1 MNQSLIKKRLGSLS
15 YIDLKQNVARV
26 QIFYNELKETFISEE
41 IKTKIF
47 DLVSNIGGTLGLF
60 LGLSF
65 LSLIEFFEIFFQ
77 ILIISLFK
85 RKNQNKIEMIASNN
99 KNNIQRLD

>member
-1 MNQSLIKKRLGSLS
+1 
-15 YIDLKQNVARV
+15 
-26 QIFYNELKETFISEE
+26 
-41 IKTKIF
+41 
-47 DLVSNIGGTLGLF
+47 LVSNIGGTLGLF
-60 LGLSF
+60 LSLSF

-85 RKNQNKIEMIASNN
+85 RKNQNKIEMIGSNN